1 MILRVN
7 VLVNIY
13 IYVIHGSY
21 GKCLFVGEVLLIQ
34 LGRKGIEYTKSDDL
48 DEKEELDWTL
58 ETYPE

>member
-7 VLVNIY
+7 VLIN

-34 LGRKGIEYTKSDDL
+34 LGRKGTEYTKSDDL